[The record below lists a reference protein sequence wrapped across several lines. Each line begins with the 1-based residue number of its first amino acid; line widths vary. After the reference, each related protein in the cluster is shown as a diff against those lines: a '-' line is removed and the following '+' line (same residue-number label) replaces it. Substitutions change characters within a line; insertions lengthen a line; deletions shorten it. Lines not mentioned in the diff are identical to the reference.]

1 MSSRPA
7 TPPTTPPAIAPMLFL
22 LRVKGCAF
30 VVDIG
35 EADVVAEDD
44 AVGEDED
51 EEDSLDLEVCSGEPT
66 TTEVAVLDVVVVP
79 VDLPSIVVTV
89 AKEMLVDVL
98 EFCTVTAFVAAV
110 VLMLNADAGQPSSPL
125 QALVAQQPRKP
136 LPQA

>member
-1 MSSRPA
+1 M
-7 TPPTTPPAIAPMLFL
+7 
-22 LRVKGCAF
+22 F

-35 EADVVAEDD
+35 EADVVAEDV

-66 TTEVAVLDVVVVP
+66 TTEVAVRDVVVVP

-110 VLMLNADAGQPSSPL
+110 MLMLNADAGQPSSPL